1 MVSRK
6 TALVTGGAGFIG
18 SHLVE
23 RLIELDY
30 RVVVLD
36 DLSTGKLGNLPPGVN
51 FHHTGV
57 TNTTVENSFRSENP
71 DLLFH
76 LAAQVSVSHSMRNPL
91 EDAESNILG
100 TLRLMEASRRHG
112 VEKFIYSSTGGALYG
127 DPDYIPCREDHPIRP
142 LSPYGLAKSVSEK
155 YLELYHQMYRLNY
168 ASLRY
173 GNVYGPRQDTTGEA
187 GVVAI
192 FARAMLEG
200 RQPVI
205 FGDGEQERDFVY
217 VKDVVE
223 ANLLALNE
231 NVMGAYNIGSGT
243 GTSVNQIFEMLSKNL
258 RFRRAPLHSPARLGE
273 VHKISLD
280 ATKSNLEMGW
290 QPQTS
295 LDEGLKLTSDYF
307 RQIFRR
313 SPV

>member
-1 MVSRK
+1 M
-6 TALVTGGAGFIG
+6 
-18 SHLVE
+18 
-23 RLIELDY
+23 
-30 RVVVLD
+30 
-36 DLSTGKLGNLPPGVN
+36 
-51 FHHTGV
+51 
-57 TNTTVENSFRSENP
+57 
-71 DLLFH
+71 
-76 LAAQVSVSHSMRNPL
+76 
-91 EDAESNILG
+91 
-100 TLRLMEASRRHG
+100 
-112 VEKFIYSSTGGALYG
+112 
-127 DPDYIPCREDHPIRP
+127 
-142 LSPYGLAKSVSEK
+142 
-155 YLELYHQMYRLNY
+155 
-168 ASLRY
+168 
-173 GNVYGPRQDTTGEA
+173 
-187 GVVAI
+187 VAI

-231 NVMGAYNIGSGT
+231 NVMGPYNVGTGT

-258 RFRRAPLHSPARLGE
+258 RFRRTPLHSPARLGE

-280 ATKSNLEMGW
+280 ASKSNLEMGW

-295 LDEGLKLTSDYF
+295 LDEGLKLTADYF